1 MANEKSAWKV
11 FDSSMKGSVSYND
24 FKNGFEICGAIH
36 SDDLE
41 QIWNTLD
48 HEGLGSIEFER
59 FEKGFYKWLESYGG
73 NPMAHRSNLI
83 SQSNCE
89 PLATVKPS
97 ANDEPPPSMP
107 TSIRKPLA
115 INLFKK
121 PFNPSPNE
129 QVGIR
134 TRTLSSPANA
144 YDKIQR
150 YKGLAIEPSIVNQVK
165 TPKNLD
171 NRQVV
176 LLEKKNMEQEILI
189 TELQKEIEDLV
200 VQHAIELESQKQA
213 MLRRNREE
221 NRRLMKDLEELRR
234 TKSEAI
240 AREQQALKKGKRDVE
255 RIKCRMEKILESER
269 KAKCQIQNSLT
280 YTRLQLEEQIEQR
293 IKPKELKE
301 HSSTILGEDFNEDPN
316 DFERSTAEVKRLMKI
331 ANEVNKNAMM
341 ELENLRRRISITKSS
356 TRSSAGSTCLLEN
369 KDIYDESSEP
379 RSKSAFSQAAED
391 LITNVPSSNSKTR
404 RKIQEAKVNQNT
416 ESCDVGCVTF

>member
-1 MANEKSAWKV
+1 
-11 FDSSMKGSVSYND
+11 MKGSVSYND

-293 IKPKELKE
+293 VHI
-301 HSSTILGEDFNEDPN
+301 ININ
-316 DFERSTAEVKRLMKI
+316 
-331 ANEVNKNAMM
+331 
-341 ELENLRRRISITKSS
+341 
-356 TRSSAGSTCLLEN
+356 
-369 KDIYDESSEP
+369 
-379 RSKSAFSQAAED
+379 
-391 LITNVPSSNSKTR
+391 
-404 RKIQEAKVNQNT
+404 
-416 ESCDVGCVTF
+416 

>member
-1 MANEKSAWKV
+1 
-11 FDSSMKGSVSYND
+11 MKGSVSYND